1 MTRVTSPQNPRLK
14 EVARLVASSRD
25 RRKAG
30 RCVLEGEHL
39 VEVYVAQRGA
49 PEVLLV
55 REDALRAPGDRR
67 AGPRACRRPGCSSC
81 RAAVFD
87 VVGSPPEGVGVLAVV
102 ATPPPAPRADDAR
115 FLLLLDDLQDPGNL
129 GSILRTAA
137 AFGVERVELSRA
149 LRVRVVAEGAARR
162 AGCALPAGDPRGCGP
177 GRARARAAGARRA
190 RAGVGRRRVGED
202 IRAVAAGG
210 GRVAL
215 AIGNEGA
222 GVSPALR
229 AAADLEVTMPMR
241 GRMESLN
248 AAAAAAVLLHELAR
262 ATPA

>member
-14 EVARLVASSRD
+14 EVARLAASSRD

-39 VEVYVAQRGA
+39 VEAYVAQRGA

-55 REDALRAPGDRR
+55 REDALERPAIAALVRAMPP
-67 AGPRACRRPGCSSC
+67 AGLLVAP
-81 RAAVFD
+81 AAVFD

-129 GSILRTAA
+129 GSILRSAA
-137 AFGVERVELSRA
+137 AFGVERVELSA
-149 LRVRVVAEGAARR
+149 HCAFAWSPKVLR
-162 AGCALPAGDPRGCGP
+162 AGQGAHFRLAIHEDADLV
-177 GRARARAAGARRA
+177 GRARALRA
-190 RAGVGRRRVGED
+190 RGVRVL
-202 IRAVAAGG
+202 ASVAAGG
-210 GRVAL
+210 QDIRAAAAGGGAFAL

-229 AAADLEVTMPMR
+229 AAADVEVTVPMR

-262 ATPA
+262 ATAG